1 MQGKYAKDSC
11 LKGLLAR
18 IRITVKCDNINDKI
32 KVSFVSLL
40 SNILQFLFIIICFI
54 FVSFFEKLKLFHHSL
69 TINNENIYNF
79 TLNLSIY

>member
-40 SNILQFLFIIICFI
+40 SNILQFLFIIIFFI
-54 FVSFFEKLKLFHHSL
+54 FFLEKFELFRHSL
-69 TINNENIYNF
+69 TINNKNIYNF
-79 TLNLSIY
+79 TLDLSIY